1 MSILTVIEQ
10 MIVICLLIL
19 IGMVLYRKG
28 QLKDLTVQQISAL
41 IINVTNPALLLSSA
55 FSAADR
61 VPTGK
66 VLQGILLFTCCYGA
80 AYLIGALIPFLLHA
94 ERRDHYA
101 YQMMTVYGNVGFI
114 GIPLALAVLGNDSLI
129 YVSMNNLVYNVFF
142 YTSGIMVLSKR
153 AEQEKSGG
161 KASESHVSLPDFMKK
176 IVNIG
181 TVSAVLTIAVYLLN
195 PKIPGVVSD
204 TLRYAG
210 NATTFLS
217 MLVLGASVAAMPLR
231 SIFTDLRIYLFT
243 ALRMVVMPVVLIL
256 VLRPL
261 ISDRMLMEVT
271 ALLLAV
277 PAGNLPMI
285 VSREFGLKD
294 ELFSKGIIVT
304 TLLSP
309 VTITLVMLL
318 TGAG

>member
-19 IGMVLYRKG
+19 IGVVLYRKG
-28 QLKDLTVQQISAL
+28 QLRDLTVQQISAL
-41 IINVTNPALLLSSA
+41 IVNVTNPALLLSSA
-55 FSAADR
+55 FSA
-61 VPTGK
+61 VGK
-66 VLQGILLFTCCYGA
+66 VPAGKVVQGILLFTVCYGA
-80 AYLIGALIPFLLHA
+80 AYLIGMLIPFLLRA
-94 ERRDHYA
+94 ERSDHYA

-129 YVSMNNLVYNVFF
+129 YVSMNNLVYNIFF
-142 YTSGIMVLSKR
+142 YTSGIMVLRKR
-153 AEQEKSGG
+153 AEQEKSGRE
-161 KASESHVSLPDFMKK
+161 ASAFHYSLPDFIKK

-181 TVSAVLTIAVYLLN
+181 TVSAVLTIMVYLLN
-195 PKIPGVVSD
+195 PEIPSVISD

-210 NATTFLS
+210 NATTLLS
-217 MLVLGASVAAMPLR
+217 MLVLGASVAVVPLR
-231 SIFTDLRIYLFT
+231 NIFTDLRIYLFT
-243 ALRMVVMPVVLIL
+243 ALRMVVMPVLLIL
-256 VLRPL
+256 LLRPL
-261 ISDRMLMEVT
+261 IRDQMLMEVT

-285 VSREFGLKD
+285 VSRELGLKD

-304 TLLSP
+304 TILSP

-318 TGAG
+318 TGTG

>member
-1 MSILTVIEQ
+1 
-10 MIVICLLIL
+10 
-19 IGMVLYRKG
+19 
-28 QLKDLTVQQISAL
+28 
-41 IINVTNPALLLSSA
+41 
-55 FSAADR
+55 
-61 VPTGK
+61 
-66 VLQGILLFTCCYGA
+66 
-80 AYLIGALIPFLLHA
+80 
-94 ERRDHYA
+94 
-101 YQMMTVYGNVGFI
+101 
-114 GIPLALAVLGNDSLI
+114 
-129 YVSMNNLVYNVFF
+129 
-142 YTSGIMVLSKR
+142 
-153 AEQEKSGG
+153 
-161 KASESHVSLPDFMKK
+161 
-176 IVNIG
+176 
-181 TVSAVLTIAVYLLN
+181 
-195 PKIPGVVSD
+195 
-204 TLRYAG
+204 
-210 NATTFLS
+210 

-285 VSREFGLKD
+285 VSRELGLKD